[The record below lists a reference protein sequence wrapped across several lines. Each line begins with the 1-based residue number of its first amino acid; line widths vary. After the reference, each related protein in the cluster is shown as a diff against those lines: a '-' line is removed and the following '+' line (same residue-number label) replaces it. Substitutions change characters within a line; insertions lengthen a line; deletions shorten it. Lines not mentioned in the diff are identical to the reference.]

1 MSKLDRFFR
10 DMAFLCLGII
20 LGFVCAP
27 IRKGINITIASNN
40 TGEGALRLAGLD
52 GEPEESGEDADFE
65 YDDEDDLPPAE
76 ITVE

>member
-10 DMAFLCLGII
+10 DMAFLCMGII
-20 LGFVCAP
+20 IGFLCAP
-27 IRKGINITIASNN
+27 VRKGINITIASNN
-40 TGEGALRLAGLD
+40 TGRDALRLAGLAD
-52 GEPEESGEDADFE
+52 AENGEADADCE

>member
-10 DMAFLCLGII
+10 DMAFLCMGII
-20 LGFVCAP
+20 IGFLCAP
-27 IRKGINITIASNN
+27 VRKGINITIASNN
-40 TGEGALRLAGLD
+40 TGRDALRLAGLED
-52 GEPEESGEDADFE
+52 AENDEADADFE

>member
-10 DMAFLCLGII
+10 DMAFLCMGII
-20 LGFVCAP
+20 IGFLCAP
-27 IRKGINITIASNN
+27 VRKGINITIASNN
-40 TGEGALRLAGLD
+40 SDRDARRLAGLD
-52 GEPEESGEDADFE
+52 DAENDEADADFE

>member
-10 DMAFLCLGII
+10 DMAFLCMGII
-20 LGFVCAP
+20 IGFLCAP
-27 IRKGINITIASNN
+27 VRKGINITIASNN
-40 TGEGALRLAGLD
+40 TGRDALRLAGLD
-52 GEPEESGEDADFE
+52 DAENDEADADFE

>member
-10 DMAFLCLGII
+10 DMAFLCMGII
-20 LGFVCAP
+20 IGFLCAP
-27 IRKGINITIASNN
+27 VRKGINITIASNN
-40 TGEGALRLAGLD
+40 TGNDALRLAGLED
-52 GEPEESGEDADFE
+52 AENDEADADFE